1 MGIRDIVARMT
12 AALGLVAAAGLA
24 FDVAS
29 FALARRGFGGP
40 RLKMRSVELAGARA
54 VVLEAGQGPC
64 VLILASMLVRARSYL
79 PLLRQL
85 STTHRVLVVEL
96 PGSGRGSRLR
106 RPWSLQQYSS
116 WTERLISELDL
127 RDLTLVGHSSS
138 GAVALLLAARVAPA
152 SRVSL
157 LVLVG
162 SVGARMKRG
171 VLRVIAARVFDG
183 TKELGLD
190 VRGWWHL
197 AWNLLFHTRSFVAQ
211 VRLASHAWL
220 VDAARAVR
228 VPTLLAWA
236 RSDRTMPLSSAQRLQ
251 EWIPHARLLIGP
263 GSHDWLV
270 THPRA
275 FAEQVFGTGRIGK
288 HAGVCRGLKL
298 AGTD

>member
-1 MGIRDIVARMT
+1 MA

-29 FALARRGFGGP
+29 FALARRGVGGP
-40 RLKMRSVELAGARA
+40 RLKTRSVELAGARGL
-54 VVLEAGQGPC
+54 VLEAGDGPC

-85 STTHRVLVVEL
+85 SASHRVLVVEL

-116 WTERLISELDL
+116 WTERLMSELDL
-127 RDLTLVGHSSS
+127 RELTLIGHSSS
-138 GAVALLLAARVAPA
+138 GAVALMLAARVAPA

-162 SVGARMKRG
+162 SAGARMRRG
-171 VLRVIAARVFDG
+171 VIRVIAARTCDA

-197 AWNLLFHTRSFVAQ
+197 AWNILFHTRSFVAQ

-236 RSDRTMPLSSAQRLQ
+236 KSDRTMPLSSAQRLQ
-251 EWIPHARLLIGP
+251 AWIPHARLVVGP

-275 FAEQVFGTGRIGK
+275 FVEEVFDAGRVGK
-288 HAGVCRGLKL
+288 HAGLCRCSKL